1 MMTTKV
7 RFTLPASNVIG
18 ATECIL
24 VGEFNNWN
32 PAEGIVLQKRED
44 GSLDAEVELPAGKD
58 YQYRYL
64 LSNGRWV
71 NDNSEKVMAEFY
83 GYPVENCIIR
93 IPEGDA
99 KPVEKKIRA
108 AKPKAV
114 PKPKKETA
122 KDDLS
127 KIEGIGRKIASLL
140 NKNGILTYL
149 QLSKTSVKKLK
160 EILHAAGNTFSMHD
174 PGTWPKQAKL
184 ASAGKWDELAEMQ
197 EKLNGG
203 K

>member
-7 RFTLPASNVIG
+7 RFTLPASNVMDG
-18 ATECIL
+18 SECIL

-32 PAEGIVLQKRED
+32 PEEGIALQWKED
-44 GSLDAEVELPAGKD
+44 GSLQAEIELPAGKE

-83 GYPVENCIIR
+83 GYPVENCMVR
-93 IPEGDA
+93 IPEADA
-99 KPVEKKIRA
+99 RPVEKKIRKA
-108 AKPKAV
+108 KAVSKPKN
-114 PKPKKETA
+114 EIA

-127 KIEGIGRKIASLL
+127 KIEGIGKKIALLL
-140 NKNGILTYL
+140 NRNGILTHK
-149 QLSKTSVKKLK
+149 QLSKTSIKKLK
-160 EILHAAGNTFSMHD
+160 EILAAAGSRFNIHD
-174 PGTWPKQAKL
+174 PASWPKQARL
-184 ASAGKWDELAEMQ
+184 AADEKWEELEGLQ
-197 EKLNGG
+197 KELKGG